1 MSTYMLVRHT
11 VKDFTGWKRVYDGHI
26 GKRNEAGLTEQYL
39 LRGLYSVNEV
49 ILLFEV
55 KDIERARKFTESTDL
70 RDRMMEAGVIGKPD
84 IYFLT
89 EEKAAVYPK
98 ASGF

>member
-1 MSTYMLVRHT
+1 MGTYMLVRHT
-11 VKDFTGWKRVYDGHI
+11 VKDFTSWKRVYDGHI
-26 GKRNEAGLTEQYL
+26 GKRKEAGLTEKYL
-39 LRGLYSVNEV
+39 LRGIDNVNEV
-49 ILLFEV
+49 TILFEAKDVERV
-55 KDIERARKFTESTDL
+55 KKFTESTDL
-70 RDRMMEAGVIGKPD
+70 RDKMIEGGVIGKPD

>member
-1 MSTYMLVRHT
+1 MGTYILVRHT
-11 VKDFTGWKRVYDGHI
+11 VKDFASWKRVYDGHL
-26 GKRNEAGLTEQYL
+26 GKRNEAGLTEKYL
-39 LRGLYSVNEV
+39 LRGTGNTNEV
-49 ILLFEV
+49 IILFEA

-70 RDRMMEAGVIGKPD
+70 RDRMMEGGVIGKPD

-89 EEKAAVYPK
+89 GEKAAVYPK